1 VTGRVLVVDDEVA
14 ARTTLADMLRDGG
27 YEVEMAADAF
37 KALGKYETFAPR
49 VVVTDLQMPGMD
61 GLELVRRI
69 RAGSD
74 PAAVIVMTAFG
85 AVQSAVDAMHAGA
98 ADYLTKPFDL
108 ETLVAL
114 LERAFEREQLQTEAR
129 RPSVHGAPGKLVGS
143 TPAMLRI
150 LEDVEQIGASRASVL
165 ITGEAGTGK
174 EVIAHAIHLASTRA
188 QRPIV
193 TLHCAGLSEA
203 QLEVELFGQERGA
216 TGTLGHREG
225 RLVHANGSTLFIDE
239 IAELSPLNQIRL
251 LRFLDEHQL
260 ERAGGTQPIRV
271 DARVIAATCR
281 DLGEEV
287 AHGRFRADLYYR
299 LRGVAIAVPPLRD
312 RMTDLPKLVKAF
324 IRKYATA
331 NGKLIDGVSPEALD
345 LLAGYAWP
353 GNIRELENAIE
364 NAVVLSHGPT
374 IDVRALPQSITS
386 TNVRRGAPRIPGS
399 TMADI
404 ERYAIVETMQATGG
418 STSKAAEILGI
429 STRTVQYRLHQYHEA
444 QRSELD
450 VVRKPADK

>member
-98 ADYLTKPFDL
+98 ADYLTKPFEL

-114 LERAFEREQLQTEAR
+114 LERAFEREQLQAEAR
-129 RPSVHGAPGKLVGS
+129 RPSAHVATGKLVGS

-150 LEDVEQIGASRASVL
+150 LEDIEQIGASRASVL

-174 EVIAHAIHLASTRA
+174 EVIAHAIHLASARA
-188 QRPIV
+188 HRPIV
-193 TLHCAGLSEA
+193 ALHCAGLSEA
-203 QLEVELFGQERGA
+203 QLEVELFGQERGS
-216 TGTLGHREG
+216 TGAVSHREG

-271 DARVIAATCR
+271 DVRVIAATRR

-287 AHGRFRADLYYR
+287 AAGRFREDLYYR
-299 LRGVAIAVPPLRD
+299 LRGVAITVPPLRE

-331 NGKLIDGVSPEALD
+331 NGKLIDGVSAEALD

-353 GNIRELENAIE
+353 GNVRELENAIE
-364 NAVVLSHGPT
+364 NAVVLSHGST

-386 TNVRRGAPRIPGS
+386 ATVRRGAPRIPGS

>member
-1 VTGRVLVVDDEVA
+1 VVDDEVA

-98 ADYLTKPFDL
+98 ADYLTKPFEL

-114 LERAFEREQLQTEAR
+114 LERAFEREQLQAEAR

>member
-69 RAGSD
+69 RAGKD

-98 ADYLTKPFDL
+98 ADYLTKPFEL
-108 ETLVAL
+108 EALVAL
-114 LERAFEREQLQTEAR
+114 LERAFEREELQAEAR
-129 RPSVHGAPGKLVGS
+129 KPSAHATTGKLVGS

-150 LEDVEQIGASRASVL
+150 LEDIEQIGASRASVL

-174 EVIAHAIHLASTRA
+174 QVIAHAIHLASARA

-193 TLHCAGLSEA
+193 ALHCVGLSEA
-203 QLEVELFGQERGA
+203 QLEIELFGQERSA

-281 DLGEEV
+281 DLGDEV
-287 AHGRFRADLYYR
+287 AHGRFREDLYYR

-353 GNIRELENAIE
+353 GNVRELENAIE

-374 IDVRALPQSITS
+374 IDVRALPLSITA
-386 TNVRRGAPRIPGS
+386 TKVRSGAPRIPGS